1 MMEGTLH
8 RRSTVSSCRLSHPLT
23 SRVSSPPTPRGS
35 RTHQL
40 DADANEDTDARQRR
54 SSRRGV
60 KQETEGNA
68 GGFLNDELEV
78 RTPSFIVFWLPLR
91 RFQKR
96 ALTDACLALILSASI
111 ESDSDLQGVV

>member
-40 DADANEDTDARQRR
+40 DADVNEDTDARQRR

-78 RTPSFIVFWLPLR
+78 RTPSFIVS
-91 RFQKR
+91 
-96 ALTDACLALILSASI
+96 LAAASQLSKKTL
-111 ESDSDLQGVV
+111 D